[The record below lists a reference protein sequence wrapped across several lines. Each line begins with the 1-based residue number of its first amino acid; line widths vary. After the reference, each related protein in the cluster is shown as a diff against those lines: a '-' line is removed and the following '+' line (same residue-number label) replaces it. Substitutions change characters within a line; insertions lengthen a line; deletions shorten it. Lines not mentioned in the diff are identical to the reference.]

1 MIDYHLHSIIFY
13 VSEQKAKP
21 KKKAAVAKKTKSPG
35 GAKVATGKK
44 VKKSPEAKKEKK
56 LKKEKKKKVKEKGKA
71 KTKSPAGVKAKKAA
85 LDANQKKLL
94 KLAGQDQE
102 EEDELDDGGGG
113 EYDPVDELRR
123 KARRSPSY
131 VGRLARILETR
142 YGRYILFLSFITFIY
157 VLFTYSAHCR
167 PKQKREYSPK
177 RIFFFILLNLL
188 TTFGPSYSLWR
199 PSSSSP
205 WLLLRAGLRC
215 PLR

>member
-1 MIDYHLHSIIFY
+1 MIIICIPLFSI
-13 VSEQKAKP
+13 SEQKAKP

-35 GAKVATGKK
+35 SAKVAAGKK

-71 KTKSPAGVKAKKAA
+71 KAKSPAGVKAKKAA

-102 EEDELDDGGGG
+102 DELDDGGGG
-113 EYDPVDELRR
+113 EYDPVEELRR

-142 YGRYILFLSFITFIY
+142 YSR
-157 VLFTYSAHCR
+157 
-167 PKQKREYSPK
+167 
-177 RIFFFILLNLL
+177 
-188 TTFGPSYSLWR
+188 
-199 PSSSSP
+199 
-205 WLLLRAGLRC
+205 
-215 PLR
+215 

>member
-1 MIDYHLHSIIFY
+1 M
-13 VSEQKAKP
+13 
-21 KKKAAVAKKTKSPG
+21 
-35 GAKVATGKK
+35 
-44 VKKSPEAKKEKK
+44 KKSPEAKKEKK

-102 EEDELDDGGGG
+102 EDELDDGGGG

-142 YGRYILFLSFITFIY
+142 YSR
-157 VLFTYSAHCR
+157 
-167 PKQKREYSPK
+167 
-177 RIFFFILLNLL
+177 
-188 TTFGPSYSLWR
+188 
-199 PSSSSP
+199 
-205 WLLLRAGLRC
+205 
-215 PLR
+215 